1 LLFPGWGESNRIA
14 MRVHYMSDLHLEA
27 QGFAARMPEGDVLI
41 IAGDLCHACCFEAD
55 AADGYNVKQRDRVL
69 PVIDAARK
77 NFAHVLLIA
86 GNHEHYGGVFDETVP
101 KLRRALPGVA
111 VLDNDA
117 IEIGPV
123 RFFGTTLWT
132 DFQGRSTAGLNAVRK
147 RCGEFFFVKTCA
159 SDAEGRETLRKFQ
172 PEDALAA
179 FDVALESLRKCLADG
194 KPTVVIT
201 HHAPSLKGLNPHHA
215 GSDLDAAYAS
225 DLDAMIEALDNVPV
239 WIHGHTHICRRYT
252 IGRAEIR
259 TDARGFD
266 SRDFG
271 ARQFTGQSFF
281 EL

>member
-1 LLFPGWGESNRIA
+1 MRI
-14 MRVHYMSDLHLEA
+14 HYMSDLHLEA
-27 QGFAARMPEGDVLI
+27 QGFPARMPEGDVLV

-55 AADGYNVKQRDRVL
+55 AADGYNIKQRDRVL

-86 GNHEHYGGVFDETVP
+86 GNHEHYGSVLDETVP
-101 KLRRALPGVA
+101 KLRRGLPGVT

-117 IEIGPV
+117 VDIGPV
-123 RFFGTTLWT
+123 RFFGATLWT
-132 DFQGRSTAGLNAVRK
+132 DFKGRSAAGMDAVRK
-147 RCGEFFFVKTCA
+147 RCGEFFFVKMR
-159 SDAEGRETLRKFQ
+159 DRDPEGRETLRKFR

-179 FDVALESLRKCLADG
+179 FDVARDSLRSCLATG
-194 KPTVVIT
+194 KPTVVIS

-215 GSDLDAAYAS
+215 SGDLDAAYAS
-225 DLDAMIEALDNVPV
+225 DLDAMIEALDTVPV
-239 WIHGHTHICRRYT
+239 WIHGHTHIRRRYK
-252 IGRAEIR
+252 IGRTEIR

-266 SRDFG
+266 GRDFG